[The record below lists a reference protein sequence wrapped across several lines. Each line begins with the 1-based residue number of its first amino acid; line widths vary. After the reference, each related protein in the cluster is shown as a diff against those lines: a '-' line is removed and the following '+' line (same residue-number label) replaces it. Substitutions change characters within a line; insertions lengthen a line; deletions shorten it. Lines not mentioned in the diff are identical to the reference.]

1 MEKRGS
7 TFTTQGM
14 SLQKEPAM
22 KTPTFL
28 ILSLALTVQ
37 GSDIRCSPE
46 RGINVLRTW
55 ANGTMTSEYRQVLS
69 SPTVMYEEY
78 KAWQISNECCD
89 WSNWISQTWFEGD
102 ARDGYI
108 PRLRGIQI
116 EHFADGRSETN
127 LAGPDPNTLGSFG
140 SGGDQG
146 AIVVTNL
153 TGERTQIIKASTLNV
168 KWETNGG
175 FFCYSCPCEDDTA
188 TVVLLYTDWNPYRE
202 IPYFVGATASVGP
215 GQARQV
221 GITVPVDCIWKMVGI
236 DKCFGCGE
244 SCWLAGWPRPAS
256 QKKSTIARTS
266 TSGDSLHLEFD
277 GTAGVSYAVKSS
289 PDMRTWRTE
298 TVLSPDGST
307 HVRFSAPQSAA
318 SMFFRIEAVST
329 ATMNE
334 AETELAIQ
342 DLREFMKNTP

>member
-7 TFTTQGM
+7 TFTTQGT
-14 SLQKEPAM
+14 SLQKESAM

-28 ILSLALTVQ
+28 ILSLALAVQ
-37 GSDIRCSPE
+37 GSDIKCSPE

-55 ANGTMTSEYRQVLS
+55 VNGMLTSEHRQILS
-69 SPTVMYEEY
+69 SPTIMYDEY
-78 KAWQISNECCD
+78 KAWQNGCCD
-89 WSNWISQTWFEGD
+89 WSNRISQTWFEGE

-108 PRLRGIQI
+108 PRVRGIQI

-127 LAGPDPNTLGSFG
+127 LTGPDQGTLGSFG

-153 TGERTQIIKASTLNV
+153 AGERTQIINAATLNV
-168 KWETNGG
+168 KWETNGTY
-175 FFCYSCPCEDDTA
+175 FYYACPCEDDLA
-188 TVVLLYTDWNPYRE
+188 TVVLLYRDWNPYRE

-215 GQARQV
+215 GRSQTV
-221 GITVPVDCIWKMVGI
+221 GITVPVDCIWRMTGI

-256 QKKSTIARTS
+256 QKKPTIARTS

-277 GTAGVSYAVKSS
+277 GTPGVAYAVKSS
-289 PDMRTWRTE
+289 PDMRAWRTE

-318 SMFFRIEAVST
+318 SMFFRIEAVRT

-334 AETELAIQ
+334 AETALAIK
-342 DLREFMKNTP
+342 DLKEFMQNTP